1 MMMYR
6 LRVEYRDRRVKPF
19 DQQYADIRG
28 VIHELSL
35 NRAMLES
42 VAERYTVMD
51 DAGVTLLNW
60 QRDSINTHGYLYD
73 PEDPDYAFAASPN
86 DVPLCIEGD
95 DLDRLDRLYRE
106 GISDA

>member
-1 MMMYR
+1 MMYR

-35 NRAMLES
+35 NREMLEGVS
-42 VAERYTVMD
+42 SSYTVTN
-51 DAGVTLLNW
+51 DAGETLLNW
-60 QRDSINTHGYLYD
+60 QSDGGNTFGYLYD

-95 DLDRLDRLYRE
+95 DLARLERLLEE
-106 GISDA
+106 GNDHA

>member
-1 MMMYR
+1 MMYR
-6 LRVEYRDRRVKPF
+6 LRVEYRDRSVKPF

-42 VAERYTVMD
+42 VASSYTVTD
-51 DAGVTLLNW
+51 EACVTLLHW
-60 QRDSINTHGYLYD
+60 QRDGQNTFGYLYD
-73 PEDPDYAFAASPN
+73 PGDPDYAFAASPD